1 MCACVCVYECV
12 YECVCVYVCYTLQ
25 AVVKEKQSKFLK
37 RIAKEREG
45 MLDDPLMFTLNFMK
59 ENNPAIYAQVDDR
72 MVNCDFI
79 KKDREN
85 LTRTLREMPA
95 ERTKFHL
102 YMQMN
107 PDLSVHDLYQKKDHI
122 EDNLRM
128 AFTRVRLS
136 SHRLRCET
144 GRWSRVPSDQR
155 VCPHCDG
162 EAVQDEEHLFLCP
175 ATLPIREKYD
185 VTLDLQSFMLEPSKN
200 DLICLKQCLKLL
212 ESVKESQPD
221 E

>member
-1 MCACVCVYECV
+1 
-12 YECVCVYVCYTLQ
+12 
-25 AVVKEKQSKFLK
+25 
-37 RIAKEREG
+37 

-59 ENNPAIYAQVDDR
+59 VNNPALYAEVDDR
-72 MVNCDFI
+72 ILNSDFI
-79 KKDREN
+79 KKDRQS

-95 ERTKFHL
+95 ERTKFHR

-107 PDLSVHDLYQKKDHI
+107 PELSVHSLYQKSDHI

-144 GRWSRVPSDQR
+144 GRWSRVPSNQR

-175 ATLPIREKYD
+175 ATLTIREKYN
-185 VTLDLQSFMLEPSKN
+185 VTLDLQAIILEPSKN
-200 DLICLKQCLKLL
+200 DLISLKQCLKLL

-221 E
+221 EEEKY